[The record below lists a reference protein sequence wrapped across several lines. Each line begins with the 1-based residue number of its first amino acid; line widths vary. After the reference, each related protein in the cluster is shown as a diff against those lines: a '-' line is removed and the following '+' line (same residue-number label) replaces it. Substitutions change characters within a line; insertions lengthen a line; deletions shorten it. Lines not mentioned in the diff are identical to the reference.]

1 MQTAEECFT
10 GSGRIVGGQSPPCLP
25 RSAASAG
32 NFPEW
37 LWALLAQTR
46 WSDRPRPSLP
56 QIPAPG
62 WHSTSSAN
70 VRRCTT
76 SRPGATDRR
85 PAAAAGTGTA
95 AKRDK
100 LPPSSADNFGS
111 CSRFLQIDCNRRVLA
126 RTWRTLLRVCVLSSR
141 ESVDTWSLSR
151 RRETTCSRVEMP
163 EEGCLL
169 CCSAVH
175 QVCLLAIL

>member
-1 MQTAEECFT
+1 MARTRWLCPGGGQVVRPSSQVQAARCKQVQTAEECFT

-62 WHSTSSAN
+62 WHSTSSTSSAN

-76 SRPGATDRR
+76 AGRGQRTGGLQQQQGPALQQRATSCHLRQQTTSG
-85 PAAAAGTGTA
+85 PAADSCRLIAGEYLRATGEQTH
-95 AKRDK
+95 
-100 LPPSSADNFGS
+100 
-111 CSRFLQIDCNRRVLA
+111 
-126 RTWRTLLRVCVLSSR
+126 LRVC
-141 ESVDTWSLSR
+141 
-151 RRETTCSRVEMP
+151 CYP
-163 EEGCLL
+163 GK
-169 CCSAVH
+169 
-175 QVCLLAIL
+175 VCTRGV

>member
-1 MQTAEECFT
+1 MVKHQSWPEQGGCAQALVRLWGPAARCKQVQTAEECFT

-62 WHSTSSAN
+62 WHSTS
-70 VRRCTT
+70 
-76 SRPGATDRR
+76 RPGALMYGGVPQQAGGNGQAACSSSRDRH
-85 PAAAAGTGTA
+85 
-95 AKRDK
+95 
-100 LPPSSADNFGS
+100 
-111 CSRFLQIDCNRRVLA
+111 CSNARQVATFVSRQLRVLQQI
-126 RTWRTLLRVCVLSSR
+126 
-141 ESVDTWSLSR
+141 
-151 RRETTCSRVEMP
+151 P
-163 EEGCLL
+163 
-169 CCSAVH
+169 
-175 QVCLLAIL
+175 